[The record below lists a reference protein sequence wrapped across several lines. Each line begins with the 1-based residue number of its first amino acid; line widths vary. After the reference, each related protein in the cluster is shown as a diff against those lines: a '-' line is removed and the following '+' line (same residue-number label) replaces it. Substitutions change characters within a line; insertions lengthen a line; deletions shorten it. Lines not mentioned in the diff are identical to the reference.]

1 MYLLL
6 TNCLRLNI
14 VYFSLGMQSNDT
26 EDEAAA
32 VLLFGLIKIE
42 RSRLVLLCSPD
53 TIDLPE
59 NINCDY

>member
-1 MYLLL
+1 
-6 TNCLRLNI
+6 
-14 VYFSLGMQSNDT
+14 MQSNDT
-26 EDEAAA
+26 EDEAAT

-53 TIDLPE
+53 TIDLPK